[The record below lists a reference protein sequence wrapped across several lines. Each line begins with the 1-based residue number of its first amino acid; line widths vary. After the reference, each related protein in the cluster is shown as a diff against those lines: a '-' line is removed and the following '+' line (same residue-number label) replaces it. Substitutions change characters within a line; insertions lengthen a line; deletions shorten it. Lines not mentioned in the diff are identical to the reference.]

1 MREITTAVYVL
12 DGDTSVRRNL
22 HHLITSRGY
31 NTMSFDR
38 VNEFLSFAK
47 PDVPSCLILDLTFA
61 KANGLDLQGVYA
73 GGSAMALICL
83 AKYDDIRGAV
93 KAMQCG
99 ASEVLSKPIQSDE
112 VIPAVESA
120 LIRAE
125 EERADL
131 KILKHIR
138 TNYEKLTQR
147 EREVLP
153 FIVRGFLN
161 KQTAYELGTS
171 EITIR
176 IHRGRIMRKM
186 NAESL
191 ADLVR
196 LAGRLGIPSPLRIT
210 TANNLLMAPM

>member
-1 MREITTAVYVL
+1 MREITNAVYVL
-12 DGDTSVRRNL
+12 DRDTRVRRDL

-31 NTMSFDR
+31 HTMSFDR
-38 VNEFLSFAK
+38 VNEFLAFTK

-61 KANGLDLQGVYA
+61 KASGLDVQRVYS

-93 KAMQCG
+93 EAMRGG
-99 ASEVLSKPIQSDE
+99 ASEVLSKPIQRDE

-210 TANNLLMAPM
+210 TANNLLMVPM

>member
-12 DGDTSVRRNL
+12 DRDTKVRTDL

-38 VNEFLSFAK
+38 VSEFLAFAK

-61 KANGLDLQGVYA
+61 KESGLDVQRVYS

-93 KAMQCG
+93 KAMRCG
-99 ASEVLSKPIQSDE
+99 ASEVLSKPIQRDE

-120 LIRAE
+120 LLRAE
-125 EERADL
+125 EERAEL
-131 KILKHIR
+131 KTLRHIR

-147 EREVLP
+147 QREVLP

-161 KQTAYELGTS
+161 KQTAYELRTS

-176 IHRGRIMRKM
+176 IHRGQIMRKM

-196 LAGRLGIPSPLRIT
+196 LAGRLGIPEPT
-210 TANNLLMAPM
+210 PHNNC